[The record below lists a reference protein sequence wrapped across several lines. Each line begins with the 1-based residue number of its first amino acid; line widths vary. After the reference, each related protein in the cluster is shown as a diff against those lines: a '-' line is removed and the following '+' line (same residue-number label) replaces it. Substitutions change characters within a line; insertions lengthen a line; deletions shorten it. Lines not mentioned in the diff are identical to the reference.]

1 MLDFVYGEFSAV
13 YRCMNEDSTMAD
25 RLPIP
30 SGGRPGAAESGIAS
44 AGMTSTAAPYVPRT
58 VVLVGLMGAGKS
70 CVGRRL
76 AARLNLAFVDAD
88 REIEEAAGC
97 SIPEIFERHGE
108 QAFRDGEHRVIMRL
122 LDGPVHI
129 LATGGGAF
137 MDPRTR
143 KRIREQGISVWLRAE
158 LDLLLRRVQR
168 RNDRPLL
175 QVDDPRKRL
184 EDLMAQR
191 YPIYAEADLTVDSD
205 EGPPEGTTEK
215 VLDALDAHLRAR
227 GSQAADRQSKG
238 QHSKGSNACRTA
250 LSSES

>member
-1 MLDFVYGEFSAV
+1 MLDFVYGEFAAV

-30 SGGRPGAAESGIAS
+30 VGGPPGTTEIGIAS
-44 AGMTSTAAPYVPRT
+44 AEMTSTAALHVPRT
-58 VVLVGLMGAGKS
+58 IVLVGLMGAGKS

-76 AARLNLAFVDAD
+76 AARLDLAFVDAD

-97 SIPEIFERHGE
+97 SIPEIFARHGE
-108 QAFRDGEHRVIMRL
+108 QGFRDGEHRVIMRL
-122 LDGPVHI
+122 LDGPVRI

-143 KRIREQGISVWLRAE
+143 ARVREQGISVWLRAE

-205 EGPPEGTTEK
+205 DGPPEMTTEK
-215 VLDALDAHLRAR
+215 VLGALALYLQRP
-227 GSQAADRQSKG
+227 GGQSMGDIGRRVVK
-238 QHSKGSNACRTA
+238 
-250 LSSES
+250 